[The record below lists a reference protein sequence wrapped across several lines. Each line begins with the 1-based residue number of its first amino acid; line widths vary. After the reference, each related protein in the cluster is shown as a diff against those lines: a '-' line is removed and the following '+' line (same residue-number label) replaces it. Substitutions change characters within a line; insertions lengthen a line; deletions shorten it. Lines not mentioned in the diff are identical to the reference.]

1 MRLRRKNRKKYNMV
15 KMIVEDR
22 NRYKEELKKRDQ
34 TSNFVNFNK
43 VLRTLKH
50 TNLVVEFD

>member
-1 MRLRRKNRKKYNMV
+1 MV

-34 TSNFVNFNK
+34 QFCELQQSITD
-43 VLRTLKH
+43 T
-50 TNLVVEFD
+50 